1 MKLPGALSSRGAAR
15 SARGR
20 GRSREAAPSGLTRKP
35 DTPAPSFIRRAVFVG
50 AAFGCI
56 AVALGWKAVT
66 LQFFE
71 SDFLKGQGE
80 ERAVRVATVVAHRGN
95 ILDRAGEP
103 LAISTPVDAVWVN
116 PSQLAR
122 AGDDIPRLARALRR
136 DPEELTRRVTS
147 NLNKNFLFVAR
158 QLPPAE
164 AQRLR
169 ALDIPG
175 VYFQREYRRF
185 YPSGEVAGHV
195 LGFTDL
201 DDAGQ
206 EGLELFYDHWL
217 AGQNGAKRVIRDN
230 LGRTVQTIESI
241 RPVRPGQ
248 DLRLSVDMRVQY
260 LAYRELKSAIQAHRA
275 RSGSVVVIDVQTG
288 EVLAMV
294 NQPTFNPNDRSQ
306 VKPAL
311 YKNRAV
317 TDLVEPGSSIKPFT
331 VAAALASGRYRADS
345 IVDTSPGFYK
355 VGIKT
360 IVDKNNL
367 GAVDMSTALARSS
380 NVAMARMA
388 IQLGPE
394 TLHQTLSRVGFGRV
408 TTSGYPGESAGLLP
422 QWSQWRPI
430 RTATISYGYGLS
442 VTPLQLAQAYAT
454 LGSFGVRRP
463 VAFTPVAGAVPGER
477 VLPEQVTRDVVRMM
491 ESVVTQG
498 SGRKAAVAGY
508 RIAGKTGTAW
518 KASAGGYI
526 TNRYVSVFAGVAP
539 ASAPRIATV
548 VVIDEPSVG
557 GYYGGDV
564 AAPVFADVVGGALRL
579 LAVAPDAPLDAPVDQ
594 IPDLAPMPGP
604 DLEVLPEPDAA
615 TATTIAQRNDGQV
628 PSAGTRR

>member
-1 MKLPGALSSRGAAR
+1 MRSPGSSSSRGARR
-15 SARGR
+15 SDRSRGR
-20 GRSREAAPSGLTRKP
+20 VVSPSGLTRKP
-35 DTPAPSFIRRAVFVG
+35 VPPSPSFVRRTMFVVAVFGCMV
-50 AAFGCI
+50 AAL
-56 AVALGWKAVT
+56 VWKAVT
-66 LQFFE
+66 LQFIE
-71 SDFLKGQGE
+71 SDFLKGQGD
-80 ERAVRVATVVAHRGN
+80 ERTVRVAKVVAHRGA

-103 LAISTPVDAVWVN
+103 LAMSTPVDSLWVN
-116 PSQLAR
+116 PGELAR
-122 AGDDIPRLARALRR
+122 AGDEIPRLARALRR

-147 NLNKNFLFVAR
+147 NLDRNFLFIAR

-175 VYFQREYRRF
+175 VHFQREYRRF
-185 YPSGEVAGHV
+185 YPAGEVAGHV

-201 DDAGQ
+201 DDRGQ
-206 EGLELFYDHWL
+206 EGLELFYEHWL
-217 AGQNGAKRVIRDN
+217 AGQHGAKRVIRDN

-248 DLRLSVDMRVQY
+248 DLRLSVDMRIQY
-260 LAYRELKSAIQAHRA
+260 LAYRELKSAIQTHRA
-275 RSGSVVVIDVQTG
+275 RAGSVVVLDVQTG

-331 VAAALASGRYRADS
+331 VAAALASGRYQADS

-355 VGIKT
+355 VGAKT
-360 IVDKNNL
+360 IEDKNNL
-367 GAVDMSTALARSS
+367 GAVDLSTALARSS

-394 TLHQTLSRVGFGRV
+394 TMHQTLSRVGFGRV

-454 LGSFGVRRP
+454 LGAAGVRRP
-463 VAFTPVAGAVPGER
+463 VSFTPVTAPVAGEQ
-477 VLPEQVTRDVVRMM
+477 VLPAQVTRDVVRMM
-491 ESVVTQG
+491 ERVVTAG

-548 VVIDEPSVG
+548 VVIDEPSAG

-564 AAPVFADVVGGALRL
+564 AAPVFADVVSGSLRL
-579 LAVAPDAPLDAPVDQ
+579 LGVAPDAPFD
-594 IPDLAPMPGP
+594 GP
-604 DLEVLPEPDAA
+604 IDDLPEPVPAPDLLPAPA
-615 TATTIAQRNDGQV
+615 VAPATTIAQRDGAA
-628 PSAGTRR
+628 PAPTGARR

>member
-1 MKLPGALSSRGAAR
+1 MRLPGSLSSRSPR
-15 SARGR
+15 RGER
-20 GRSREAAPSGLTRKP
+20 GRSRAAAPSGLSRKP
-35 DTPAPSFIRRAVFVG
+35 EPSAPSFDRRATFVV

-56 AVALGWKAVT
+56 AAALVWKAVT
-66 LQFFE
+66 LQFIQ
-71 SDFLKGQGE
+71 SDFLKGQGD
-80 ERAVRVATVVAHRGN
+80 ERTVRVATVVAHRGA
-95 ILDRAGEP
+95 IVDRAGET
-103 LAISTPVDAVWVN
+103 LAISTPVDSLWVN
-116 PSQLAR
+116 PAQLAG
-122 AGDDIPRLARALRR
+122 AGDEIPRLARALQR

-147 NLNKNFLFVAR
+147 NLQRNFLFIAR
-158 QLPPAE
+158 QLPPVE

-169 ALDIPG
+169 ALEIPG
-175 VYFQREYRRF
+175 VHFQREYRRF
-185 YPSGEVAGHV
+185 YPAGEVAGHV

-201 DDAGQ
+201 DDTGQ

-217 AGQNGAKRVIRDN
+217 SGQNGAKRVIRDN

-248 DLRLSVDMRVQY
+248 DLRLSVDMRIQY

-275 RSGSVVVIDVQTG
+275 RSGSVVVLDVQTG

-294 NQPTFNPNDRSQ
+294 NQPTFNPNDRMQ
-306 VKPAL
+306 MKAAL

-317 TDLVEPGSSIKPFT
+317 TDLVEPGSAIKPFT

-355 VGIKT
+355 VGVKT

-367 GAVDMSTALARSS
+367 GAVDLSTALARSS

-394 TLHQTLSRVGFGRV
+394 TVYQTLSRVGFGRV

-422 QWSQWRPI
+422 QWAQWRPI

-454 LGSFGVRRP
+454 LGSFGVQRP
-463 VAFTPVAGAVPGER
+463 VAFTPVTGPVPGSR

-498 SGRKAAVAGY
+498 SGRKASVAGY

-526 TNRYVSVFAGVAP
+526 TDRYVSVFAGVAP
-539 ASAPRIATV
+539 ASEPRIATV

-594 IPDLAPMPGP
+594 IPDSAPQREP
-604 DLEVLPEPDAA
+604 DLDLLPEVDAVPP
-615 TATTIAQRNDGQV
+615 TTIAQRGEAAST
-628 PSAGTRR
+628 PGGARR

>member
-1 MKLPGALSSRGAAR
+1 
-15 SARGR
+15 
-20 GRSREAAPSGLTRKP
+20 
-35 DTPAPSFIRRAVFVG
+35 
-50 AAFGCI
+50 
-56 AVALGWKAVT
+56 
-66 LQFFE
+66 
-71 SDFLKGQGE
+71 
-80 ERAVRVATVVAHRGN
+80 
-95 ILDRAGEP
+95 
-103 LAISTPVDAVWVN
+103 
-116 PSQLAR
+116 
-122 AGDDIPRLARALRR
+122 
-136 DPEELTRRVTS
+136 VTS
-147 NLNKNFLFVAR
+147 NLQRNFLFIAR
-158 QLPPAE
+158 QLPPVE

-169 ALDIPG
+169 ALEIPG
-175 VYFQREYRRF
+175 VHFQREYRRF
-185 YPSGEVAGHV
+185 YPAGEVAGHV

-201 DDAGQ
+201 DDTGQ

-217 AGQNGAKRVIRDN
+217 SGQNGAKRVIRDN

-248 DLRLSVDMRVQY
+248 DLRLSVDMRIQY

-275 RSGSVVVIDVQTG
+275 RSGSVVVLDVQTG

-294 NQPTFNPNDRSQ
+294 NQPTFNPNDRMQ
-306 VKPAL
+306 MKAAL

-317 TDLVEPGSSIKPFT
+317 TDLVEPGSAIKPFT

-355 VGIKT
+355 VGVKT

-367 GAVDMSTALARSS
+367 GAVDLSTALARSS

-394 TLHQTLSRVGFGRV
+394 TVYQTLSRVGFGRV

-422 QWSQWRPI
+422 QWAQWRPI

-454 LGSFGVRRP
+454 LGSFGVHRP
-463 VAFTPVAGAVPGER
+463 VAFTPVTGPVPGER

-498 SGRKAAVAGY
+498 SGRKASVAGY

-526 TNRYVSVFAGVAP
+526 TDRYVSVFAGVAP

-594 IPDLAPMPGP
+594 IPDSAPQREP
-604 DLEVLPEPDAA
+604 DLDLLPEVDAVPP
-615 TATTIAQRNDGQV
+615 TTIAQRGEAAST
-628 PSAGTRR
+628 PGGARR

>member
-1 MKLPGALSSRGAAR
+1 MRLPGSLSSRR
-15 SARGR
+15 PRRGER
-20 GRSREAAPSGLTRKP
+20 GRSRAAASSGLTRKP
-35 DTPAPSFIRRAVFVG
+35 EPSTPSFDRRAMFVV
-50 AAFGCI
+50 AIFGCI
-56 AVALGWKAVT
+56 ALALVWKAVT
-66 LQFFE
+66 LQFVQR
-71 SDFLKGQGE
+71 DFLVGQGV
-80 ERAVRVATVVAHRGN
+80 ERTVRVATIVAHRGA
-95 ILDRAGEP
+95 IVDRAGET
-103 LAISTPVDAVWVN
+103 LAVSTPVDSVWVN
-116 PSQLAR
+116 PAQLTGT
-122 AGDDIPRLARALRR
+122 GDEIQRLARALQR

-147 NLNKNFLFVAR
+147 NLQRNFLVIAR

-169 ALDIPG
+169 ALEIPG
-175 VYFQREYRRF
+175 VHFQREYRRF
-185 YPSGEVAGHV
+185 YPAGEVAGHV

-206 EGLELFYDHWL
+206 EGLELFYNHWL
-217 AGQNGAKRVIRDN
+217 AGHDGAKRVIRDN

-248 DLRLSVDMRVQY
+248 DLRLSIDMRIQY

-275 RSGSVVVIDVQTG
+275 RSGSVVVLDVQTG

-294 NQPTFNPNDRSQ
+294 NQPTFNPNDRLQ
-306 VKPAL
+306 MKAAL

-317 TDLVEPGSSIKPFT
+317 TDLLEPGSAIKPFT

-355 VGIKT
+355 VGGKT
-360 IVDKNNL
+360 IADKNNL
-367 GAVDMSTALARSS
+367 GAVDLSAALARSS

-394 TLHQTLSRVGFGRV
+394 TVHQTLSRVGFGRV

-422 QWSQWRPI
+422 QWAHWQPL

-454 LGSFGVRRP
+454 LGSFGVHRP
-463 VAFTPVAGAVPGER
+463 VAFTPVTGPVPGAR
-477 VLPEQVTRDVVRMM
+477 VLPEQVTRDVVNMM
-491 ESVVTQG
+491 ESVVTEG
-498 SGRKAAVAGY
+498 SGRKASVAGY

-539 ASAPRIATV
+539 VSAPRIATV

-557 GYYGGDV
+557 GYYGGDI

-579 LAVAPDAPLDAPVDQ
+579 LAVAPDAPLDDPVDQ
-594 IPDLAPMPGP
+594 IPESAPQREPSLDLPPEAEAVAP
-604 DLEVLPEPDAA
+604 
-615 TATTIAQRNDGQV
+615 TTIAQRV
-628 PSAGTRR
+628 ESIAAPSGARR

>member
-1 MKLPGALSSRGAAR
+1 MRLPGSLSSRSPR
-15 SARGR
+15 RGE
-20 GRSREAAPSGLTRKP
+20 RSRSRAAAASGLTRKSEP
-35 DTPAPSFIRRAVFVG
+35 SAPSFDRRATFVV
-50 AAFGCI
+50 AVFGCI
-56 AVALGWKAVT
+56 ALALVWKAVT
-66 LQFFE
+66 LQFVQR
-71 SDFLKGQGE
+71 DFLMGQGN
-80 ERAVRVATVVAHRGN
+80 ERTVRVATIVAHRGA
-95 ILDRAGEP
+95 IVDRAGET
-103 LAISTPVDAVWVN
+103 LAVSTPVDSLWVN
-116 PSQLAR
+116 PAQLAGS
-122 AGDDIPRLARALRR
+122 GDEISRLARALRR

-147 NLNKNFLFVAR
+147 NLQRSFLMIAR

-169 ALDIPG
+169 ALEIPG
-175 VYFQREYRRF
+175 VHFQREYRRF
-185 YPSGEVAGHV
+185 YPAGEVAGHV

-206 EGLELFYDHWL
+206 EGLELFYNHWL
-217 AGQNGAKRVIRDN
+217 SGHDGAKRVIRDN

-248 DLRLSVDMRVQY
+248 DLRLSIDMRIQY

-275 RSGSVVVIDVQTG
+275 RSGSVVVLDVQTG

-294 NQPTFNPNDRSQ
+294 NQPTFNPNDRLQ
-306 VKPAL
+306 MKAAL

-317 TDLVEPGSSIKPFT
+317 TDLLEPGSAIKPFT

-345 IVDTSPGFYK
+345 VVDTSPGFYK
-355 VGIKT
+355 VGGKT

-367 GAVDMSTALARSS
+367 GAVDLSTALARSS

-394 TLHQTLSRVGFGRV
+394 TVHQTLSRVGFGRV

-422 QWSQWRPI
+422 QWAHWRPI

-454 LGSFGVRRP
+454 LGSFGVHRP
-463 VAFTPVAGAVPGER
+463 VAFTPVTGPVPGAR
-477 VLPEQVTRDVVRMM
+477 VLPEQVTRDVVNMM
-491 ESVVTQG
+491 ERVVTQG
-498 SGRKAAVAGY
+498 SGRKASVAGY

-526 TNRYVSVFAGVAP
+526 TTRYVSVFAGVAP
-539 ASAPRIATV
+539 VSAPRIATV

-557 GYYGGDV
+557 GYYGGDI

-594 IPDLAPMPGP
+594 IPEFAPQREPGLDLP
-604 DLEVLPEPDAA
+604 PEADAVPP
-615 TATTIAQRNDGQV
+615 TTIAQRGGSTAAQNGAQ
-628 PSAGTRR
+628 R

>member
-1 MKLPGALSSRGAAR
+1 MKFPGSSGPRGSR
-15 SARGR
+15 RGERGR
-20 GRSREAAPSGLTRKP
+20 GRAAAPSGLTRKP
-35 DTPAPSFIRRAVFVG
+35 APPAPSFDRRTLFVVG
-50 AAFGCI
+50 VFGCM
-56 AVALGWKAVT
+56 VAALIWKAVT
-66 LQFFE
+66 LQFIE
-71 SDFLKGQGE
+71 SDFLKGQGA
-80 ERAVRVATVVAHRGN
+80 ERTVRVATVVAHRGAV
-95 ILDRAGEP
+95 LDRAGEP
-103 LAISTPVDAVWVN
+103 LALSTPVDSLWVN
-116 PSQLAR
+116 PPELAR
-122 AGDDIPRLARALRR
+122 AGDDIARLARALGR

-147 NLNKNFLFVAR
+147 NLDRNFLFIAR

-175 VYFQREYRRF
+175 VHFQREYRRF
-185 YPSGEVAGHV
+185 YPAGEVAGHV
-195 LGFTDL
+195 LGFTGL
-201 DDAGQ
+201 DDQGQ
-206 EGLELFYDHWL
+206 EGLELFFEHRL
-217 AGQNGAKRVIRDN
+217 AGQHGAKRVIRDN

-248 DLRLSVDMRVQY
+248 ELRLSLDMRIQY
-260 LAYRELKSAIQAHRA
+260 LAYRGLKSAIQTHRA
-275 RSGSVVVIDVQTG
+275 RAGSVVVLDVHTG

-345 IVDTSPGFYK
+345 IIDTSPGFYK
-355 VGIKT
+355 VGVKT
-360 IVDKNNL
+360 IEDKNNL
-367 GAVDMSTALARSS
+367 GAVGLSTALARSS
-380 NVAMARMA
+380 NVAMARIA
-388 IQLGPE
+388 IQMGPE

-422 QWSQWRPI
+422 EWSQWRPI

-454 LGSFGVRRP
+454 LGASGVRRP
-463 VAFTPVAGAVPGER
+463 VSFTPVTTPVPGEQ
-477 VLPEQVTRDVVRMM
+477 VLPAQVTRDVVRMM
-491 ESVVTQG
+491 ESVVTEG
-498 SGRKAAVAGY
+498 SGRKASVAGY

-539 ASAPRIATV
+539 VSAPRIATV
-548 VVIDEPSVG
+548 VVIDEPSAG
-557 GYYGGDV
+557 GYYGGEV
-564 AAPVFADVVGGALRL
+564 AAPVFAEVVGGALRL
-579 LAVAPDAPLDAPVDQ
+579 LGVAPDAPLELPMDA
-594 IPDLAPMPGP
+594 
-604 DLEVLPEPDAA
+604 LPESGPSPAPGIPMDPEGEV
-615 TATTIAQRNDGQV
+615 ATTIAQRSDASTQPVGE
-628 PSAGTRR
+628 RR